1 MMLTPI
7 QTNIATGLLSGALGL
22 SVGFIFAYKKAGREF
37 DARLEVELREA
48 ANFHIRRQ
56 RGAFTTMEDVEKR
69 AAEIEAENRAEEP
82 EVQRD
87 EPANGEASSGP
98 VKELGILIDRRGKSI
113 YPISEE
119 EYEANE
125 AGYDQIVLL
134 FFETD
139 GVIAHAITEDYIVD
153 WATVLGTNKLDFDD
167 NDQAHIRNTKFGT
180 DYQIIRQESS
190 YAEKML
196 GLAEE

>member
-7 QTNIATGLLSGALGL
+7 QTNVATGLLSGALGL

-56 RGAFTTMEDVEKR
+56 RGHFTTMGDVEKR
-69 AAEIEAENRAEEP
+69 AAEIEAEYRAEKS
-82 EVQRD
+82 EVQPG
-87 EPANGEASSGP
+87 EPANEEASAGP
-98 VKELGILIDRRGKSI
+98 VEELGTLIDRRGKSI

-125 AGYDQIVLL
+125 SGYDRIVLL

-153 WATVLGTNKLDFDD
+153 WASILGTNKFDFDD
-167 NDQAHIRNTKFGT
+167 NDQAHIRNEKFGT
-180 DYQIIRQESS
+180 DYQIIRQEGS

-196 GLAEE
+196 GLVEE

>member
-98 VKELGILIDRRGKSI
+98 VKELGTLIDRRGKSI

-125 AGYDQIVLL
+125 SGYDQIVLL

-167 NDQAHIRNTKFGT
+167 NDQAHIRNTKFGA
-180 DYQIIRQESS
+180 DYQIIRQEGS
-190 YAEKML
+190 YADKML